1 MRVST
6 ILVTACLA
14 LFASAESTSAQPAST
29 TDAAASAAASAQAAI
44 TKCLDACKPGD
55 VDCASRCVTVPN
67 PSAAQVSH
75 PPLPVPYTGHS
86 SPPLPSPPAPPCL
99 SCPHHPPQHLSEAP
113 KQNQPQTNPHPPSTG
128 QRHKQLRSRL
138 PARLRHR
145 GRDTGVLDV
154 RAGVHRRQ
162 LLQPAVGHAAA
173 HGRRGL
179 GQLGQL
185 GQLGKRRLRRE
196 LCLWQRW

>member
-6 ILVTACLA
+6 IFVTACLA

-44 TKCLDACKPGD
+44 AKCLDACKPGD
-55 VDCASRCVTVPN
+55 VNCAAVCVTVPN

-75 PPLPVPYTGHS
+75 P
-86 SPPLPSPPAPPCL
+86 AFL
-99 SCPHHPPQHLSEAP
+99 SRTPGTLHHPFPHYQHHHASPVLITLHNTP
-113 KQNQPQTNPHPPSTG
+113 PTIPNNTNPQTNPHPPSTG

-145 GRDTGVLDV
+145 GRDTGLLDV

-185 GQLGKRRLRRE
+185 RQLGKRRLRWE
-196 LCLWQRW
+196 LCFWQRW